1 MRRPWSMFDKE
12 KVLTAIKG
20 SFGIVSTIAKVLD
33 GCSWHTAWDYVMHWE
48 ETRAAYADENERA
61 LDLSESKMLKMV
73 NQEDGPMIRFHLA
86 TKGKDRGYTER
97 HEVSGPN
104 AGPID
109 VRQVDDLRGKL
120 AKRFEQLAAGG
131 DSGADDATPA
141 QKGGR

>member
-1 MRRPWSMFDKE
+1 MFDKE

-20 SFGIVSTIAKVLD
+20 SFGIVSTIAKALD

-97 HEVSGPN
+97 HEVSGPDG
-104 AGPID
+104 GPMELVI
-109 VRQVDDLRGKL
+109 VERIVSEPTK
-120 AKRFEQLAAGG
+120 A
-131 DSGADDATPA
+131 DSGVAPNPSSVHP
-141 QKGGR
+141 